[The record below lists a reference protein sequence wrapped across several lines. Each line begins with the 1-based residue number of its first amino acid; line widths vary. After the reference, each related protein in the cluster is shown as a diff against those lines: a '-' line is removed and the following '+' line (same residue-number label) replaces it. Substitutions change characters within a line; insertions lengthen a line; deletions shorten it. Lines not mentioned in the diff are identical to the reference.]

1 MIGGGVLKRKCP
13 ICNKPLPEEAHFC
26 LYCFHD
32 FNEAEEIEDN
42 NKIVKISL
50 LKKLKQNKKALILIA
65 VILILLLG
73 VATACGIHYS
83 GINTDNK
90 TSQTENNQ
98 KHAVSEITND
108 DGSVI
113 TTYDDGS
120 IETVKTDG
128 TVITQEA
135 DGTVVTEKSDGT
147 VITQKTDGTVVTE
160 EPNGTI
166 VTEKPDGTVI
176 TEKPDGTTVVTQKP
190 TEATSENEST
200 SGNTDEPST
209 ETPSSD
215 YSDIPINYDDFEF
228 EYKGKYLY
236 ITKYTGKDKI
246 VRVPYSYNGD
256 YVYWIET
263 FAFNSN
269 SNIEKIIF
277 EAPPD
282 SAPPIVDSKAILY
295 CSNLKSV
302 VFNWNNI
309 IPENNPNYLSIR
321 NFASQCRSLTDI
333 QVINCDKYKVYENG
347 LYYYDKNKE
356 GYVLY
361 YLCEGANISEWHMP
375 EWCVDVSSVCAKNSN
390 IKRVYANPY
399 SEYYLNKYCSR
410 YLKALYIDDD
420 NEFYFDDN
428 GVVYNKVLKQLQFFS
443 NVADIK
449 EYTILDGYEFNP
461 YAGLNGAEDVNANL
475 EILHI
480 PKNSG
485 FNQNYL
491 NKYFTS
497 SKSNLKTIYIEEGH
511 PNIDFINEYFKGE
524 IIIY

>member
-1 MIGGGVLKRKCP
+1 MIGGGILKKECP
-13 ICNKPLPEEAHFC
+13 ICKKALPEEAHFC

-32 FNEAEEIEDN
+32 LNENSANMSEINLSLIE
-42 NKIVKISL
+42 KIKS
-50 LKKLKQNKKALILIA
+50 NKKALI
-65 VILILLLG
+65 ILLTIIILLII
-73 VATACGIHYS
+73 AAISCGIYYS
-83 GINTDNK
+83 GLNDASSTNDLIT
-90 TSQTENNQ
+90 TVTE
-98 KHAVSEITND
+98 KHAVSAITKE
-108 DGSVI
+108 DGSVV

-120 IETVKTDG
+120 TETLKADG
-128 TVITQEA
+128 TKITQEA
-135 DGTVVTEKSDGT
+135 DGT
-147 VITQKTDGTVVTE
+147 VITQKTDGT
-160 EPNGTI
+160 
-166 VTEKPDGTVI
+166 KI
-176 TEKPDGTTVVTQKP
+176 TEKPDGTTVTEEPDGTTITEKPNGTIITQKP
-190 TEATSENEST
+190 NGTTQVTEKPTVST
-200 SGNTDEPST
+200 TVKDETTVPAVTQPST
-209 ETPSSD
+209 EVPSSD
-215 YSDIPINYDDFEF
+215 YSDIPINYDDFTF
-228 EYKGKYLY
+228 EYKGKHLY

-263 FAFNSN
+263 YAFNSN

-282 SAPPIVDSKAILY
+282 SAPPIVDSSAILF
-295 CSNLKSV
+295 CSKLKSV

-321 NFASQCRSLTDI
+321 HFASQCRSLTDI

-375 EWCVDVSSVCAKNSN
+375 EWCVDVSSVCANNSN
-390 IKRVYANPY
+390 IKCVYANPY
-399 SEYYLNKYCSR
+399 SEYTLNSYCSR
-410 YLKALYIDDD
+410 YLEALYIDDD

-449 EYTILDGYEFNP
+449 EYTILDGYDFNP
-461 YAGLNGAEDVNANL
+461 NVGLNGAEDVNPNL

-485 FNQNYL
+485 FNQNYM

-511 PNIDFINEYFKGE
+511 PKIDYLKENFTGQVIVY
-524 IIIY
+524 